1 MGDDNK
7 VSLKAIDIAYK
18 KLLNAK
24 EGMPFKEL
32 WISVNDELGF
42 DGKIASRKK
51 SQFYTDLTLDGR
63 FIMLENNVW
72 NLKSRCKY
80 QQVEVKEDEFDEDE
94 DYEDE
99 DEDEFDDEDEDD
111 EEEDKDEE
119 DEY

>member
-1 MGDDNK
+1 M
-7 VSLKAIDIAYK
+7 SLKAIDIAYN

-24 EGMPFKEL
+24 EGMSFKEL
-32 WISVNDELGF
+32 WISVSDELGY

-80 QQVEVKEDEFDEDE
+80 QQVEVKEDEFDDE
-94 DYEDE
+94 DYDDE
-99 DEDEFDDEDEDD
+99 DEDEFDDEEDED
-111 EEEDKDEE
+111 EEENEE

>member
-1 MGDDNK
+1 M
-7 VSLKAIDIAYK
+7 SLKAIDIAYN

-24 EGMPFKEL
+24 EGMSFKEL
-32 WISVNDELGF
+32 WSSINNELGY
-42 DGKIASRKK
+42 DEKIASKKK

-80 QQVEVKEDEFDEDE
+80 QEVEIKEDEYEESDDFDEE
-94 DYEDE
+94 DI
-99 DEDEFDDEDEDD
+99 DEFDDEEDEDEN
-111 EEEDKDEE
+111 EEDEE

>member
-1 MGDDNK
+1 M
-7 VSLKAIDIAYK
+7 SLKAIDIAYN

-24 EGMPFKEL
+24 EGMSFKEL
-32 WISVNDELGF
+32 WISVNDELGY

-72 NLKSRCKY
+72 NLKSRYKY
-80 QQVEVKEDEFDEDE
+80 QQVEVKEDEYEEIE
-94 DYEDE
+94 DYDDE
-99 DEDEFDDEDEDD
+99 DEDEFDDEEDED
-111 EEEDKDEE
+111 EEENEE